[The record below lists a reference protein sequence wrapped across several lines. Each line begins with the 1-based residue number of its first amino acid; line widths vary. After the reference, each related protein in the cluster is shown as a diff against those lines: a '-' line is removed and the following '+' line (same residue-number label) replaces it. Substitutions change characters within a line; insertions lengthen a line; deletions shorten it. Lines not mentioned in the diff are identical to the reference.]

1 MIEIRSNLG
10 VCHGVRITDSGLDG
24 RGRLAGQ
31 RRAVEN
37 AERTAMKQKRK
48 QVTAQAETRTP
59 VPAPEK
65 VLGESLKNGSAQDRL
80 DSVYF

>member
-1 MIEIRSNLG
+1 
-10 VCHGVRITDSGLDG
+10 
-24 RGRLAGQ
+24 
-31 RRAVEN
+31 
-37 AERTAMKQKRK
+37 MKQKRK